1 MLIVDLVLDYRC
13 ELERK
18 SVWRRSIRAASG
30 AKTAAITGFAFWIF
44 CCAPH
49 PFDQWAFCPFPQ
61 RLLFIGTLAGLV
73 EVILA
78 SVAGAS
84 PCKE

>member
-1 MLIVDLVLDYRC
+1 MLIVDFVSDCLR
-13 ELERK
+13 ELERE
-18 SVWRRSIRAASG
+18 SVWRRPIRAAPG
-30 AKTAAITGFAFWIF
+30 AKTAALTGFAFWIF
-44 CCAPH
+44 SYALPTLGR
-49 PFDQWAFCPFPQ
+49 WAFCPFPQ

-78 SVAGAS
+78 SVAGTS